1 MAVNRILVAIDGSP
15 CSIHALEYA
24 AQRRREC
31 STATEIVV
39 LNVQVPIPPSRFL
52 TRALIAEH
60 QARNADESLKPALR
74 AIKKLKLDATCHAL
88 IGDPAPTIVAFARKK
103 RCGEIVIG
111 NSGWGAIAGLVMGS
125 VARKV
130 VFLAKTPVTLVK

>member
-1 MAVNRILVAIDGSP
+1 MAVNKILVPIDGSS

-24 AQRRREC
+24 ARRRRES
-31 STATEIVV
+31 STRVDIVV
-39 LNVQVPIPPSRFL
+39 LNVQPPIPPSRFL

-60 QARNADESLKPALR
+60 QTRNADESLTPALR
-74 AIKKLKLDATCHAL
+74 AIKRLKLDATCHAL
-88 IGDPAPTIVAFARKK
+88 IGEPAAMIVAFAQKK
-103 RCGEIVIG
+103 KCHEIVMG
-111 NSGWGAIAGLVMGS
+111 NSGLGAIAGLVMGS

>member
-1 MAVNRILVAIDGSP
+1 MASNRVLVAVDGSR

-24 AQRRREC
+24 VRRRRES
-31 STATEIVV
+31 STGIDIVV
-39 LNVQVPIPPSRFL
+39 LNVQLPIPPSRFL

-74 AIKKLKLDATCHAL
+74 AIKRLKLDATCHAL
-88 IGDPAPTIVAFARKK
+88 IGEPAATIVAFARKK
-103 RCGEIVIG
+103 KCREIVMG
-111 NSGWGAIAGLVMGS
+111 NSGLGAIAGLVMGS

-130 VFLAKTPVTLVK
+130 VFLADTPVTLVK